1 MKDGSEDDGSDDK
14 EDGRKDGSEDD
25 DSDDDPPPLQ
35 DCNEPVRWP
44 HGSKG
49 TDSIAAGNANEVGRH
64 VVLPSS
70 HGGGPR
76 DMKQRF
82 ADASAVVRKFGK
94 PEDLFLT
101 FTCNPTCGDDSECS
115 KRFPRDFASVTCD
128 SADSYP
134 VYRRRSP
141 ADGGQEVVVRGTTID
156 NRRVVPYNPYL
167 LRKFAGHM
175 NIEICTSI
183 TSVKYLYKYVYKGH
197 DSIFRQVPPVVPRF
211 RARQIVSKEGAL
223 WKVNSKI

>member
-1 MKDGSEDDGSDDK
+1 MSDSEDEPTVITDDDSDDK

-25 DSDDDPPPLQ
+25 DDPPPLQ
-35 DCNEPVRWP
+35 DCNGPVRWP

-94 PEDLFLT
+94 PDLFLT
-101 FTCNPTCGDDSECS
+101 FNCNPTWPEITRELRTPVPSS
-115 KRFPRDFASVTCD
+115 AS
-128 SADSYP
+128 SA
-134 VYRRRSP
+134 SP
-141 ADGGQEVVVRGTTID
+141 
-156 NRRVVPYNPYL
+156 
-167 LRKFAGHM
+167 
-175 NIEICTSI
+175 TS
-183 TSVKYLYKYVYKGH
+183 S
-197 DSIFRQVPPVVPRF
+197 
-211 RARQIVSKEGAL
+211 
-223 WKVNSKI
+223 